1 MVLGRKKGMSKIPR
15 MAYFLLETERD
26 KNGNF
31 IPCIAKE
38 YERGYYRTSWTY
50 GKDRDLAEATIQTLN
65 MRMGISEQEAARIVA
80 STMGKLRKE
89 KVVEQ

>member
-1 MVLGRKKGMSKIPR
+1 MSKIPR